1 MNCIFFIQG
10 YTFVDIKQTFKT
22 TLNEFG
28 FEHNRI
34 QTDHYNGIILISL
47 GSTNISKIKY
57 CGYFP
62 SISTS
67 PARGKFVGWKGIILY
82 YELN

>member
-1 MNCIFFIQG
+1 MNQLG
-10 YTFVDIKQTFKT
+10 
-22 TLNEFG
+22 L
-28 FEHNRI
+28 EHNQI
-34 QTDHYNGIILISL
+34 QTDDYHGVVRIPSD
-47 GSTNISKIKY
+47 SKNISIINY

-67 PARGKFVGWKGIILY
+67 PARSKFVGWKGIVLH